1 MRRNIKS
8 AVMERSIILGSRILS
23 SAAVVRL
30 CCDVSD
36 PASFIRPRIIHVKHV
51 RIIG

>member
-1 MRRNIKS
+1 MQRNIKS

-23 SAAVVRL
+23 SAAIVRL
-30 CCDVSD
+30 WCDVSD
-36 PASFIRPRIIHVKHV
+36 PASCPRIIHVKHV